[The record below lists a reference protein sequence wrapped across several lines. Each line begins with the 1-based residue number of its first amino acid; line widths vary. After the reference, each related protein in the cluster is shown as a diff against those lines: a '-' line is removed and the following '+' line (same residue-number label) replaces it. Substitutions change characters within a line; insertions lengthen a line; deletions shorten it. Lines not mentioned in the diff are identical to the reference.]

1 MYQIRIHSRAIRY
14 PCVFRIDRLCDLD
27 QRTGVL
33 VAFSLDEEV
42 PISASPDKT
51 VRLWIGATTGAWK
64 QTLRGHGLQVN
75 AVAFFTSASY
85 DCTVRL
91 WDATTSAWKQTPPEG
106 HSNWVDAVAFSPDGK
121 FLASASSDKTMRLWD
136 TEPSQLDFGLVW

>member
-1 MYQIRIHSRAIRY
+1 M
-14 PCVFRIDRLCDLD
+14 
-27 QRTGVL
+27 
-33 VAFSLDEEV
+33 
-42 PISASPDKT
+42 
-51 VRLWIGATTGAWK
+51 RLWDATTGAWK